1 MPPLDWRFQML
12 TIDVSSFAVNADQ
25 DEYAVKYNWQNGTI
39 AVTWQGKT
47 KTVKARKAK
56 NEFIVWGMGAR
67 YPTGTKLW
75 EATINANLDGKIL
88 RVRAGFDSHAG
99 RFAQSPRV
107 VCFMSDAAEIHHSK
121 R

>member
-1 MPPLDWRFQML
+1 ML
-12 TIDVSSFAVNADQ
+12 TIDVSSFVANADQ

-47 KTVKARKAK
+47 KTVQARKADK
-56 NEFIVWGMGAR
+56 EFIVWGMGAR

-75 EATINANLDGKIL
+75 EATIHATHEGKIL
-88 RVRAGFDSHAG
+88 HVRAGVDSRAG
-99 RFAQSPRV
+99 RLAQSPRIV
-107 VCFMSDAAEIHHSK
+107 AFMSDAADIHHSK